1 MEGAG
6 TGRAALSAA
15 GSGGWAGELLVKA
28 AAVEAGPAAAAALAG
43 GLAEVGP
50 LGLCPLECW
59 QL

>member
-15 GSGGWAGELLVKA
+15 GPGSWAGELLVKA
-28 AAVEAGPAAAAALAG
+28 AAVEAGPAVSTALVG

-50 LGLCPLECW
+50 LGLCPRECW
-59 QL
+59 RL